1 MPSITTSISPDSP
14 ATRHAS
20 RSAAHPPTVNAPG
33 IGPIFIDPT
42 RSVIHVGDTANPIT
56 PGQQTTINNIQISF
70 DTSASFIVVGSTQ
83 TVELPRITPAPVAP
97 PLVVGG
103 TTIDIGQLVTQLTP
117 GQVTK
122 INGGPI
128 SLDISTSFI
137 VIDGTKSIQLVQGRP
152 APTASSVVIDGST
165 VNIGQL
171 VSHIT
176 PGQVTTMNNICRPW
190 GLRTARYCLPQ
201 VPPHVCSHA
210 LPP

>member
-1 MPSITTSISPDSP
+1 VT
-14 ATRHAS
+14 
-20 RSAAHPPTVNAPG
+20 APG

-42 RSVIHVGDTANPIT
+42 RSVIHVGNTANPIT
-56 PGQQTTINNIQISF
+56 PGQQTTINSIQISF

-128 SLDISTSFI
+128 SLDMSNSFI
-137 VIDGTKSIQLVQGRP
+137 VIDGTKSI
-152 APTASSVVIDGST
+152 
-165 VNIGQL
+165 
-171 VSHIT
+171 
-176 PGQVTTMNNICRPW
+176 
-190 GLRTARYCLPQ
+190 
-201 VPPHVCSHA
+201 
-210 LPP
+210 